1 MLIILRI
8 LVEGDI
14 YGFNRRFGAPEKR
27 FNIKFSKANTKGCL
41 TLHYSACNS
50 CFLLMENKYFN
61 LKPTI
66 NMLTFQQNFFWEVF
80 LMDLVLV
87 SLEKYGNGSVYDF
100 SVNYNSYDKSD
111 MLNIYK
117 YLMNKNNMK

>member
-1 MLIILRI
+1 
-8 LVEGDI
+8 
-14 YGFNRRFGAPEKR
+14 
-27 FNIKFSKANTKGCL
+27 
-41 TLHYSACNS
+41 
-50 CFLLMENKYFN
+50 
-61 LKPTI
+61 
-66 NMLTFQQNFFWEVF
+66 
-80 LMDLVLV
+80 MDLVLV